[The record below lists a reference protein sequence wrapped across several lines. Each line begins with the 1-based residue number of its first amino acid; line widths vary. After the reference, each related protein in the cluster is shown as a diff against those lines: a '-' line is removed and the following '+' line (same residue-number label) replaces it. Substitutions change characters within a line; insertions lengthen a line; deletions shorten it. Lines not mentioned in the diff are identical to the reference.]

1 MRSHQTSQDL
11 RLAEGGP
18 PSSSSRDSS
27 ENGVSSRVEACRK
40 RVRMVRANHK
50 GPIETVERGGISVAS
65 SVEGGTEMSRGSG
78 VIEVRAE
85 RLDEAGIT

>member
-1 MRSHQTSQDL
+1 MIPHRSL
-11 RLAEGGP
+11 
-18 PSSSSRDSS
+18 SRGSS

-40 RVRMVRANHK
+40 RLSMIRANHK
-50 GPIETVERGGISVAS
+50 GPIETVEPGGISVAS
-65 SVEGGTEMSRGSG
+65 NAEGCTEMSPGPG

>member
-1 MRSHQTSQDL
+1 MI
-11 RLAEGGP
+11 
-18 PSSSSRDSS
+18 
-27 ENGVSSRVEACRK
+27 
-40 RVRMVRANHK
+40 RADQK